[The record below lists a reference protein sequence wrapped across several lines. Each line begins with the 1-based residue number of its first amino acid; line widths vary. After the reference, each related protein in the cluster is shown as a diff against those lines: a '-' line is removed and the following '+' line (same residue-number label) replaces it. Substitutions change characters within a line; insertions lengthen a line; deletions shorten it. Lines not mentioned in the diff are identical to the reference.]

1 MVRLKKSVCGVWLGL
16 VVVLSGLAYA
26 ADEAPLIPVAATILD
41 QVTVSATR
49 TERDTDE
56 VPATVSVIQDEEI
69 ERQLAFDIKDLIRY
83 EPGVSVSTSPAR
95 FGNSGFNIRGID
107 GNRVLIQ
114 IDGVRVPDT
123 FSIGSFSNAG
133 RDLVDLDSL
142 KSVEI
147 LRGPAS
153 TLYGSD
159 ALGGVVSYFTKYPA
173 DYLQESDGRAYLD
186 VKTAFASS
194 DDEWKNGFTVA
205 AGPGRWQGLLQYV
218 RRDGHEQ
225 DNEGDNDSRSTL
237 RTTPNP
243 QDTQGNNWLG
253 KLVFAANTNNTFK
266 LTLDALDENVQTDVL
281 NAIGTMVTPTR
292 TTTNLIG
299 DDANERRRV
308 SLEHDYRNASGAW
321 LQNARWLVYAQQG
334 EVTQHTEENQFNSSM
349 GSSQRLR
356 VRDFLFEQD
365 TLGGEFQLE
374 SNWTRGAVDHSL
386 LYGVEI
392 STTETAQQRDGMEF
406 NLTAGSST
414 ATIGPDT
421 FPVRDFPDSDTLL
434 AGLFIQDEIAWG
446 NGRFILTPA
455 LRYDYY
461 QLEPNPD
468 TIFIE
473 DNPGIIPVDITDSE
487 LSPKLGALYAFDS
500 ALALYAQYAEGFRAP
515 PFNDANIGFTNLQF
529 GYTAIP
535 NADLVPETSRGIELG
550 LRGGNARR
558 AFNIAAFYN
567 RYEDFI
573 DSLSLLTCPGDRRC
587 VPGLLTFQS
596 VNLDQVQIF
605 GLEASGA
612 WELNTRFTLKGSLAY
627 AQGDNLENDEPLNSI
642 DPLKAVLGLHYQA
655 PGQSYG
661 GELITTAVAAKSES
675 RVDETAG
682 ELIET
687 SGFAIVDVLAWHRLS
702 KQASLNLGVFN
713 LFDKKYSY
721 WSDVR
726 GQINTMGGG
735 PDPALTIDRFTQ
747 PGINASV
754 SFRYQF

>member
-1 MVRLKKSVCGVWLGL
+1 MQRLQNSVLF
-16 VVVLSGLAYA
+16 GLAFLLPGFVLGA
-26 ADEAPLIPVAATILD
+26 EEPELIPAATTILD
-41 QVTVSATR
+41 QVTISATR

-56 VPATVSVIQDEEI
+56 VPATVSVIEDEEI

-114 IDGVRVPDT
+114 IDGVRVPDS

-159 ALGGVVSYFTKYPA
+159 ALGGVVSYFTKDPE
-173 DYLQESDGRAYLD
+173 DYLNETSGQPYFD
-186 VKTAFASS
+186 VKTAFDTS
-194 DDEWKNGFTVA
+194 DEEWKNGFTVA
-205 AGPGRWQGLLQYV
+205 AGPGRVQGLLQYV

-225 DNEGDNDSRSTL
+225 ENQGDNNTRTRL

-243 QDTQGNNWLG
+243 QDTEGNNWLG
-253 KLVFAANTNNTFK
+253 KLVFAANADNSFK
-266 LTLDALDENVQTDVL
+266 FTVDVLDDTVETDVL
-281 NAIGTMVTPTR
+281 NAIGNMVTPTR

-299 DDANERRRV
+299 DDDNERQRF
-308 SLEHDYRNASGAW
+308 SLEHDYHDADARW
-321 LQNARWLVYAQQG
+321 VQNAHWLIYTQQG

-349 GSSQRLR
+349 GGSQRLR
-356 VRDFLFEQD
+356 VRDFLFEQE
-365 TLGGEFQLE
+365 TLGGELQLE
-374 SNWTRGAVDHSL
+374 SNWISGAADHSV
-386 LYGVEI
+386 LYGFEV
-392 STTETAQQRDGMEF
+392 STTETSQQRNGTEF
-406 NLTAGSST
+406 NLTAGASST
-414 ATIGPDT
+414 TILPDV
-421 FPVRDFPDSDTLL
+421 FPVRDFPESDTLL
-434 AGLFIQDEIAWG
+434 AGLFIQDEIAWD

-461 QLEPNPD
+461 QLEPDPD
-468 TIFIE
+468 AIFIE
-473 DNPGIIPVDITDSE
+473 DNPGITPVDITDSAF
-487 LSPKLGALYAFDS
+487 SPKLGAVYTFDS
-500 ALALYAQYAEGFRAP
+500 GLAVYGQYAEGFRAP
-515 PFNDANIGFTNLQF
+515 PFNDANIGFTNLLF

-535 NADLVPETSRGIELG
+535 NADLVPETSQGVELG
-550 LRGGNARR
+550 LRGSNARGR
-558 AFNIAAFYN
+558 FNIAAFYN

-573 DSLSLLTCPGDRRC
+573 ESLSLLACPGDPRC
-587 VPGLLTFQS
+587 STVVPLTFQS
-596 VNLDQVQIF
+596 VNLDKVRIF

-612 WELNTRFTLKGSLAY
+612 WEFNDNFTLKGSLAY
-627 AQGDNLENDEPLNSI
+627 AEGDNLENDQPLNSI
-642 DPLKAVLGLHYQA
+642 DPFKAVFGLQYQA
-655 PGQSYG
+655 PGKRYG
-661 GELITTAVAAKSES
+661 GEFITTAVAAKSEG

-687 SGFAIVDVLAWHRLS
+687 SGFAIVDVLGWYQLS
-702 KQASLNLGVFN
+702 KRASFNIGVFN
-713 LFDKKYSY
+713 LLDKKYSY

-735 PDPALTIDRFTQ
+735 VVPALTIDRFTQ
-747 PGINASV
+747 PGINAST